1 MALPVHRF
9 LPVRLLV
16 LALRGDDETARFHQS
31 VCWLGECGGRFRQAR
46 NAQKISLELVSQT
59 FSMGKGTK
67 MSYAV
72 VTAVIF
78 AFVAIMHG
86 WRTRF
91 ELWID
96 LAHCVA
102 AQTNRAGW
110 YCAYIRKHTVL

>member
-1 MALPVHRF
+1 MSAFALERTWMALPVHRF

-46 NAQKISLELVSQT
+46 NAQKNSLELVSQT

-91 ELWID
+91 EL
-96 LAHCVA
+96 
-102 AQTNRAGW
+102 
-110 YCAYIRKHTVL
+110 